1 MESNGIEWN
10 RMESHGGVGEG
21 CRVESSGSGIEQVGV
36 DSNGIEWARLE

>member
-1 MESNGIEWN
+1 MESNGIAWN
-10 RMESHGGVGEG
+10 RMGVGEG